1 MATSEIWASFN
12 TIKSSFNEDEVE
24 KLDSKENK
32 NINKIDYCKFCKEE
46 SIQEEYGVLLCIKCG
61 IVNSNIIDRDQE
73 WRYYGLEDNKKGDPN
88 RCGMPINPL
97 LPQSSL
103 GTIILGKGIENYRQI
118 HRWNSM
124 SSDERSLLNVC
135 RKIDLITQLPQI
147 VLDDAKIIYKQIN
160 DEKLKKGSSRQA
172 LIAACIF
179 YSCNKRGIIKSE
191 KEIAEIFDIPL
202 KKMNNGCKQY
212 EEIIYEKD
220 GNYKKNI
227 KYISSDEF
235 IENYCKKLNIDEKY
249 IKVANKIN
257 GIIKKTGLLSEHTPP
272 SIAVGIICLL
282 SEHFKLNV
290 SKKTISKKCDISEVT
305 ITKAYKKLNKWKK
318 IFMLKKN

>member
-1 MATSEIWASFN
+1 MATEIWTSFN
-12 TIKSSFNEDEVE
+12 TIKSSFKEDDVE
-24 KLDSKENK
+24 KSDNKENK
-32 NINKIDYCKFCKEE
+32 NKNHIDYCKFCNEE
-46 SIQEEYGVLLCIKCG
+46 TIREEYGVLLCIKCG

-212 EEIIYEKD
+212 EEIMYEKD

-235 IENYCKKLNIDEKY
+235 IDNYCKKMNIDETN
-249 IKVANKIN
+249 IKIAIKIN
-257 GIIKKTGLLSEHTPP
+257 NIIKKTGLLSEHTPP

-282 SEHFKLNV
+282 SEHYNLGIT
-290 SKKTISKKCDISEVT
+290 KKKISKVCDISEVT

-318 IFMLKKN
+318 IFILKKN